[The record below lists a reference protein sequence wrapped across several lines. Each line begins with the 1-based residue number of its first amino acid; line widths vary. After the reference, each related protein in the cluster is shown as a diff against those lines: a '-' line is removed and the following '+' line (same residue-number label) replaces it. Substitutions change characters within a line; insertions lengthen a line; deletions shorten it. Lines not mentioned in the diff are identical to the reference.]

1 MNLWIYSWAQ
11 GATSNLSVWTWFAAV
26 AWALWLTRNE
36 CVFQHK
42 VFRNP
47 LNPLYSVVSILL
59 QLKQL
64 APPKRAQEAE
74 KVVEKFNA
82 KLKEIYSASV
92 ARTGVG

>member
-1 MNLWIYSWAQ
+1 
-11 GATSNLSVWTWFAAV
+11 
-26 AWALWLTRNE
+26 
-36 CVFQHK
+36 
-42 VFRNP
+42 
-47 LNPLYSVVSILL
+47 
-59 QLKQL
+59 L